1 MSQQTESKQSW
12 EIAIEKLATV
22 TMDRFEKL
30 EGKIDHM
37 VNHNRSLEMQMGQ
50 LAEAIN
56 SRAQGNLPSKT
67 EVNPKEHCKV
77 VTLKSGKKI
86 GEVSGE
92 NVVDEDEEEVPN
104 QSHEEPVEDKSE
116 EIEYK
121 PPPVKPYVPPIPFP
135 QRLKHN
141 KLDK

>member
-1 MSQQTESKQSW
+1 
-12 EIAIEKLATV
+12 
-22 TMDRFEKL
+22 
-30 EGKIDHM
+30 
-37 VNHNRSLEMQMGQ
+37 MQMGQ

-56 SRAQGNLPSKT
+56 SRTQGNLSSKT

-77 VTLKSGKKI
+77 ITLRSGKQLSQ
-86 GEVSGE
+86 VSGE
-92 NVVDEDEEEVPN
+92 TVVDDEDDREQKEVSKVTHGEQVEE
-104 QSHEEPVEDKSE
+104 KSDQA

-135 QRLKHN
+135 QKLKKN